1 MNTTS
6 LLNLGASGMMAA
18 QAQLSTTGH
27 NIANA
32 SVEGYSRQTVRA
44 ETAAGMYSGSGYF
57 GRGVDVRTVERQVSS
72 FLTDQVSQTSAQAS
86 ADEVRKK
93 MLGQLESSFGT
104 GQQGIGYAATQLFNA
119 FGDVA
124 AQPADASARRV
135 VLERSDD
142 VASMFRSTASSLNS
156 LQSGVT
162 QDLKNSVQEV
172 NSLAKHIGDLNGQI
186 AATRGGGQKPND
198 LLDAR
203 DQLVKEL
210 SGYVQVN
217 RVEQDDGS
225 LNLFVGGSQS
235 LVVGTNAYQFKAE
248 PDPTNTS
255 VTRVTLEAD
264 GVSRQLDANAVG
276 GGRLGGL
283 LEFQDSDLA
292 SARSQLDAMANS
304 LSTEVNQLQSQGWS
318 LKLDASGQPVAG
330 AALFSTGK
338 NGAADLKLAAGLSTD
353 DIAASAQ
360 GGTVTS
366 PRSNNTNALAFQK
379 LGEKT
384 LTFTLADQS
393 KVDATFTDYFSQV
406 VADVGVRVQTA
417 GNRADVS
424 SKLASDA
431 QQQLGSETGVNLDEE
446 AANLIHYQQSYQ
458 AAAKVLQV
466 AQKIFDTLISIGGG

>member
-1 MNTTS
+1 MNPTS

-44 ETAAGMYSGSGYF
+44 ETAAGLYSGSGYF

-72 FLTDQVSQTSAQAS
+72 FLTDQVAQTGSQAQADS
-86 ADEVRKK
+86 VRKK

-104 GQQGIGYAATQLFNA
+104 GQQGLGYAATQLFNA

-124 AQPADASARRV
+124 AEPADASARRV

-142 VASMFRSTASSLNS
+142 LASMFRSTAKSLDS
-156 LQSGVT
+156 LQSGVA
-162 QDLKNSVQEV
+162 QDLKNSVAEV
-172 NSLAKHIGDLNGQI
+172 NNLAKRIGDLNGQI
-186 AATRGGGQKPND
+186 AATRGSGQKPND

-235 LVVGTNAYQFKAE
+235 LVVGTDAYQFKAT
-248 PDPTNTS
+248 PDPTDTS
-255 VTRVTLEAD
+255 QMRITLEAD
-264 GVSRQLDANAVG
+264 GISRQLDADALG
-276 GGRLGGL
+276 GGRLAGL
-283 LEFQDSDLA
+283 LQFQDDDLA
-292 SARSQLDAMANS
+292 SARSQLDAMAEGIAS
-304 LSTEVNQLQSQGWS
+304 AVNGQQAAGWS
-318 LKLDASGQPVAG
+318 LKQDAAGQPLAG
-330 AALFSTGK
+330 VALFATGT
-338 NGAADLKLAAGLSTD
+338 NGAADLKLAAGLTTD

-360 GGTVTS
+360 GASITS
-366 PRSNNTNALAFQK
+366 PRSNNVNALKFQQ
-379 LGEKT
+379 LGD
-384 LTFTLADQS
+384 AAM
-393 KVDATFTDYFSQV
+393 VGGATFTDYFSQV

-417 GNRADVS
+417 NSRADVS
-424 SKLASDA
+424 AKLASDA

-466 AQKIFDTLISIGGG
+466 AQKVFDTLISIGGG

>member
-1 MNTTS
+1 MNPTS

-44 ETAAGMYSGSGYF
+44 ETAAGLYSGSGYF
-57 GRGVDVRTVERQVSS
+57 GRGVEVQTVERQVSR
-72 FLTDQVSQTSAQAS
+72 FLTDQVAQTGSQAA
-86 ADEVRKK
+86 ADSVRKN

-104 GQQGIGYAATQLFNA
+104 GKQGLGYAATQLFNA

-124 AQPADASARRV
+124 AEPADASARRV

-142 VASMFRSTASSLNS
+142 LASMFRSTAKSLDS
-156 LQSGVT
+156 LQSGVA
-162 QDLKNSVQEV
+162 QDLKNSVAEV
-172 NSLAKHIGDLNGQI
+172 NTLAQRIGDLNGQI
-186 AATRGGGQKPND
+186 AATRGSGQKPND

-235 LVVGTNAYQFKAE
+235 LVVGTDAYQFKAT
-248 PDPTNTS
+248 PDATDTS
-255 VTRVTLEAD
+255 KMRITLEAD
-264 GVSRQLDANAVG
+264 GISRQLDADIVG
-276 GGRLGGL
+276 GGRLAGL
-283 LEFQDSDLA
+283 LQFQDDDLT
-292 SARSQLDAMANS
+292 SAKSQLDAMAEGIATAIND
-304 LSTEVNQLQSQGWS
+304 QQAAGWS
-318 LKLDASGQPVAG
+318 LKQDAAGLPVAG
-330 AALFSTGK
+330 VALFTTGV

-360 GGTVTS
+360 DPAITS
-366 PRSNNTNALAFQK
+366 PRSNNANALK
-379 LGEKT
+379 LQQLGDAAMVGT
-384 LTFTLADQS
+384 
-393 KVDATFTDYFSQV
+393 ATFTDYFSQV

-417 GNRADVS
+417 NSRADVS

-431 QQQLGSETGVNLDEE
+431 EQQLGSETGVNLDEE
-446 AANLIHYQQSYQ
+446 AANLIHFQQSYQ